1 MILNRLLCPCFD
13 LVWIVLP
20 KDGGKHPLALVCG
33 GGGAAKSGVKNQIQV
48 MEFVGENGFELVQSL
63 ETGDKLCCGLSS
75 ATIGEDVI
83 VCVSVDG
90 SCVLY
95 TCNLEKSGKVGF
107 TKRAE
112 FVVDMLGASGC
123 VNCTVVFQDK
133 KGKVCVLTGGDE
145 GVCRLW
151 GLDRPDGSGAVGSPW
166 KHTMLKEFKG
176 HSGPV
181 MAISVHPSLQLFC
194 SGSRDG
200 TFKVW
205 DMTVPEKPIV
215 ADVPLSNG
223 TPDTEK
229 SKKLECRGC
238 QFSADGEAL
247 FLIMSGRAGPA
258 HLVKWSVKPEEKK
271 EKDGKSS
278 FVLTPMAA
286 IMCSKVPATRLKM
299 NTAEGLIGIGSSDG
313 AVTVFNM
320 ATMSKVTIQPAHDM
334 PVTGLAFCPM
344 RLPVDASASAQKK
357 LILSCS
363 VDYRLASIDL
373 NARAPILKIL
383 FYLLVLLAVLALIA
397 LGAYIYNDPA
407 KHVIIS

>member
-1 MILNRLLCPCFD
+1 M
-13 LVWIVLP
+13 VWIVLP
-20 KDGGKHPLALVCG
+20 KDGGQHPLALVCG

-75 ATIGEDVI
+75 ATIGDDVI

-95 TCNLEKSGKVGF
+95 TCNLEKNGKVGF

-112 FVVDMLGASGC
+112 FVVDMLDSTGC

-133 KGKVCVLTGGDE
+133 NGKLRVLTGGDE

-151 GLDRPDGSGAVGSPW
+151 GLDKPDGSVATGSSW
-166 KHTMLKEFKG
+166 KHTLLKEFRG
-176 HSGPV
+176 HCGPV

-205 DMTVPEKPIV
+205 DMSAAEKPIV

-223 TPDTEK
+223 TPGNDK
-229 SKKLECRGC
+229 AKKLECRGC

-247 FLIMSGRAGPA
+247 FLIMSGRAGAA

-271 EKDGKSS
+271 DNGRKSS
-278 FVLTPMAA
+278 FVISPMEA

-299 NTAEGLIGIGSSDG
+299 NAAEGLIGIGSSDG

-320 ATMSKVTIQPAHDM
+320 STLAKVTTQPAHDM

-344 RLPVDASASAQKK
+344 RLPVDSSASDQKN

-373 NARAPILKIL
+373 NARSPIFKIL
-383 FYLLVLLAVLALIA
+383 FYLLVLLVVLALTA
-397 LGAYIYNDPA
+397 LG
-407 KHVIIS
+407 